1 MTNIMA
7 RFARGIISGEYSLGL
22 VRNHISL
29 TTYIHFLE
37 SESQGCNNQSPARSV
52 FLELVSDQ
60 TGSLV
65 SL

>member
-1 MTNIMA
+1 MTSIMA
-7 RFARGIISGEYSLGL
+7 RFARGIIIGEYSLGL
-22 VRNHISL
+22 VRNHIII
-29 TTYIHFLE
+29 TTNIHFIE
-37 SESQGCNNQSPARSV
+37 SVCIIDPPARLA